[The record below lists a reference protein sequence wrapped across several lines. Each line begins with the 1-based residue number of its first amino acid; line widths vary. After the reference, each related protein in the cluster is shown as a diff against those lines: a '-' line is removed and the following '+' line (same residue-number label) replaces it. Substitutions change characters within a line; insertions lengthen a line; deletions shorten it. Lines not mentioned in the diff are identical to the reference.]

1 MKSWINWQ
9 TVIRPMGTV
18 LFAIILFITPIWT
31 QAAQADDL
39 GLIPAA
45 EEYIQ
50 TVQEARAV
58 FDTLATDAE
67 SFLQGSSEVQQTFQD
82 LPKDLERLAA
92 APDVETRTQI
102 QSEITTKQQALK
114 TFAQS
119 FSTWLSKAELADEQ
133 YSQAVEAANDKFEA
147 AIEAAED
154 SLKTQTHGKVKAL
167 KQTFKQTSKLISSLA
182 DSSTKAASGKGT
194 FVQAQFDE
202 QLTALST
209 ALGQVDE
216 AVKSLTN

>member
-1 MKSWINWQ
+1 MKRWINWQ
-9 TVIRPMGTV
+9 AAIKPTMTV
-18 LFAIILFITPIWT
+18 LLALVLFIAPVWT
-31 QAAQADDL
+31 KNAQADDL

-58 FDTLATDAE
+58 FDTLATEAE
-67 SFLQGSSEVQQTFQD
+67 TFLQGSSEVQQTFQN
-82 LPKDLERLAA
+82 LPQDLERLAA

-102 QSEITTKQQALK
+102 QTEITAKQQSLK

-133 YSQAVEAANDKFEA
+133 YSQTVETANDKFEK

-154 SLKTQTHGKVKAL
+154 LLKTQTHGKVKAL

-182 DSSTKAASGKGT
+182 DSSTKAVSGKGV

-202 QLTALST
+202 QLAALNT
-209 ALGQVDE
+209 ALGQVDT